1 MTEWGSQILKVGP
14 KIDFNAKN
22 PDQVTAEN
30 ATDTE
35 PHKNQ
40 LIDQYRKNI
49 EPWLSA
55 LFQSEHLSLL
65 IGSGFTTAIASKCNC
80 TAQGMGYDVTKFPE
94 TKREILD
101 RYTKETAKSIRFSEP
116 NIEDQ
121 IRVLNKSID
130 GLEALGETGN
140 AEAFT
145 ASLNELLSSFLKGL
159 LETECGI
166 SQKLFES
173 IEEGPLNILI
183 PFLMSFASRTAS
195 RERLNLFTTNYDRLI
210 ESGCDAAGIRV
221 IDRFVGALEPVFR
234 SSRLDIDMHY
244 NPPGIRGEPRYL
256 DGVVRLT
263 KLHGSLDWRYDKDL
277 KVIKKVGLPFGAAAD
292 HSSIPLDT
300 AQSVMI
306 YPNPM
311 KDRETAE
318 YPYVELFRDFA
329 AAVCKPNST
338 LVTYGYGF
346 GDDHLNRIISDMLT
360 IPSTHLLIISWDDK
374 DNRIRRFYENQGF
387 VSQISLLI
395 GSHFGDLSTLV
406 EQYLPKPS
414 IDRITNT
421 MSELL
426 SKRNKC
432 KEQDP
437 VDVAP
442 ITGDQ
447 AVSENNDQTEVII
460 TPPIDDD
467 VPF

>member
-30 ATDTE
+30 VTDTE
-35 PHKNQ
+35 TQKNQ

-49 EPWLSA
+49 EPWLSS

-65 IGSGFTTAIASKCNC
+65 IGSGFTTAIANKCCC
-80 TAQGMGYDVTKFPE
+80 TAQGMGYDETKFPE
-94 TKREILD
+94 THRVILD
-101 RYTKETAKSIRFSEP
+101 KHTKETAKSIRLSDP

-121 IRVLNKSID
+121 IRVLSQSID
-130 GLEALGETGN
+130 GLEALGDSVN
-140 AEAFT
+140 AEAFKT
-145 ASLNELLSSFLKGL
+145 SLNELISSFLSGL
-159 LETECGI
+159 LKTECGI
-166 SQKLFES
+166 GKKLFES
-173 IEEGPLNILI
+173 IEEGPINTLI

-210 ESGCDAAGIRV
+210 ELGCDAAGIRV
-221 IDRFVGALEPVFR
+221 LDRFVGSLEPVFR

-256 DGVVRLT
+256 EGVVRLT
-263 KLHGSLDWRYDKDL
+263 KLHGSLDWRYDTDL
-277 KVIKKVGLPFGAAAD
+277 KVIRKVGLPFGVD
-292 HSSIPLDT
+292 TVVNPLPT
-300 AQSVMI
+300 NPAYSVMI

-329 AAVCKPNST
+329 AAVCKPNAT

-346 GDDHLNRIISDMLT
+346 GDDHINRIISDMLT
-360 IPSTHLLIISWDDK
+360 IPSTHLLIISYDKSDD
-374 DNRIRRFYENQGF
+374 RIKHFYEKQGF
-387 VSQISLLI
+387 ESQISLLI
-395 GSHFGDLSTLV
+395 GSHFGDISTLV

-414 IDRITNT
+414 IDRISNR
-421 MSELL
+421 MFELL
-426 SKRNKC
+426 SKRINC
-432 KEQDP
+432 KEKAPEVTEHIAVDQD
-437 VDVAP
+437 
-442 ITGDQ
+442 ITQKTDQ
-447 AVSENNDQTEVII
+447 PETII
-460 TPPIDDD
+460 IPTVDDD